1 MTEFAEDLRHH
12 CRNPRCR
19 MKLTAPAGNPH
30 KAFCTRGCHSSFYL
44 KRCLVCENDKPAGS
58 TARRK
63 LCRRPKCEGR
73 YRKNSAHYSFLGA
86 DTTSAANVPR
96 SAQSTG
102 IKSAGLDDRPW
113 TTDPGISLLAR
124 KSLPRSII
132 VRRCRPIPI
141 WPRASMHPVIGVASA
156 KRLLGPSPGRPLRR
170 KCNRIGGRA
179 RQALRS
185 RTISASP
192 TFSNAS
198 WRPFPSHQRAFWSQ
212 PNNSASPAAHNF
224 SVARQ
229 PRLRR
234 LPAQRGSSRL
244 SGVRRRRPAPWLIP
258 GQAGSDRS
266 DYGREYLNVIT
277 AAST

>member
-1 MTEFAEDLRHH
+1 MTEFAEDLRHR

-19 MKLTAPAGNPH
+19 MKLTAPVVNPH

-44 KRCLVCENDKPAGS
+44 KRCVVCENDKPAGS

-102 IKSAGLDDRPW
+102 IKSADFDDRPW
-113 TTDPGISLLAR
+113 HIVAGPKISAAVYHCTDAAGRSLR
-124 KSLPRSII
+124 
-132 VRRCRPIPI
+132 
-141 WPRASMHPVIGVASA
+141 WPRASMHPATGVAFA

-185 RTISASP
+185 RTISASS

-198 WRPFPSHQRAFWSQ
+198 RRPFLSHPRAFWSQ
-212 PNNSASPAAHNF
+212 PNDTASTSAHDF
-224 SVARQ
+224 SLARQ
-229 PRLRR
+229 PTASASCAAQGLAAFRLTTPPASSLAYSRTSRQRSKRLR
-234 LPAQRGSSRL
+234 
-244 SGVRRRRPAPWLIP
+244 
-258 GQAGSDRS
+258 
-266 DYGREYLNVIT
+266 T
-277 AAST
+277 